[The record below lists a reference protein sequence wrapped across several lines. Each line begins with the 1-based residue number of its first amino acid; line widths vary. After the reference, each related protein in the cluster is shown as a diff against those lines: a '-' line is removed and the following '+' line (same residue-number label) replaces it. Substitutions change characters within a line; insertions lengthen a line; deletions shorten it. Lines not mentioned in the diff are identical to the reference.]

1 MLFIM
6 EAEINRYTIIIITPD
21 TNFREILK
29 LLLAYSFEFEVTGL
43 FKKVKEL
50 EPAKMPKPDIVV
62 AETAGT
68 AEMARIKKIF
78 PDTPVVA
85 ITGDE
90 TDEKILK
97 LLAAGA
103 AHYIFKGSEPA
114 AYLNTLKET
123 LEERVKIS
131 NSVIKRLL
139 AVKNADT
146 ETSAD
151 LSLLTSREKDILLL
165 LSKGLSYKAIAVELK
180 ISVDTVKRH
189 CYNIYQKSGVDNKIA
204 AINKLLR

>member
-1 MLFIM
+1 M
-6 EAEINRYTIIIITPD
+6 EAEINRYTIVVVTPD

-50 EPAKMPKPDIVV
+50 DPTKMTKPDIIL
-62 AETAGT
+62 AETAGA
-68 AEMARIKKIF
+68 AEMTRIKKTF

-85 ITGDE
+85 IISDE
-90 TDEKILK
+90 TDEKIVK
-97 LLAAGA
+97 LFTAGA

-114 AYLNTLKET
+114 VYLNTLKDT
-123 LEERVKIS
+123 LEEKVKIS
-131 NSVIKRLL
+131 DSVIKRLL
-139 AVKNADT
+139 AVKHTDT

-151 LSLLTSREKDILLL
+151 LSMLTSREKDILLL

-189 CYNIYQKSGVDNKIA
+189 CYNIYQKSGVDNKIG
-204 AINKLLR
+204 AINKLLRQQ